1 MKTLDGMAASG
12 KQQRVNT
19 PLFGWDL
26 VSSITTLCIQDLP
39 IDVTDAILIIG
50 LPRLVRSWQQE
61 RSQC

>member
-26 VSSITTLCIQDLP
+26 VSRGVVFCIFEIFP
-39 IDVTDAILIIG
+39 VT
-50 LPRLVRSWQQE
+50 
-61 RSQC
+61 